1 MKKKTPIIVAI
12 CIVFLFAIAVVVI
25 LLVKNKK
32 NDIEADSS
40 TQTTTETAIEAK
52 KGKIILSEIEGVA
65 YVYRGDKELEE
76 IPAVN
81 GMEPLSGDEISL
93 PENASLVLLVDDDKR
108 IKAEGNAFFNVYFGE
123 EEFSTNIQMVSGKLT
138 CAIHQVTGSDYVIET
153 SNVTI
158 TSSNAEFTV
167 VSDVVEDK
175 TILEVIS
182 GSVIVKDLK
191 NNTIK
196 TVEAGTTQTYA
207 W

>member
-12 CIVFLFAIAVVVI
+12 CIVILIAIAVVVI

-32 NDIEADSS
+32 NDNEADSS
-40 TQTTTETAIEAK
+40 TQTTTETAIEAQ

-81 GMEPLSGDEISL
+81 GMEPLSGDIISI
-93 PENASLVLLVDDDKR
+93 PDHASLVLLVDDDKQ
-108 IKAEGNAFFNVYFGE
+108 IKAEGNANFYVYSGE
-123 EEFSTNIQMVSGKLT
+123 EEVTTNIQVTTGTLT
-138 CAIHQVTGSDYVIET
+138 CSVHQATEVGYVIET

-158 TSSNAEFTV
+158 NSSDAEFTV
-167 VSDVVEDK
+167 VCDVVEDK